1 MWHNPRIHKA
11 VFAKLGF
18 VQTYLY
24 LKGSFTS
31 WSTNLQNKLFVTK
44 SDFIKVTLNSGLGFF
59 YFEKFHLIIIAV
71 TKISTDIR
79 RRRNHPDK
87 TRLLQNA
94 VTDAAGKPVT
104 ASYLQCQWR
113 HADLL
118 ELLRGGRSFLWV
130 MAHGWAVAPP
140 ATCSL
145 SL

>member
-24 LKGSFTS
+24 LKGSSTS
-31 WSTNLQNKLFVTK
+31 WSINLQNKLFVTK

-59 YFEKFHLIIIAV
+59 YFEKFHLACSNNCCYKNINWHQE
-71 TKISTDIR
+71 KEEPSSC
-79 RRRNHPDK
+79 
-87 TRLLQNA
+87 LLQNA
-94 VTDAAGKPVT
+94 VIDAAGKPVT
-104 ASYLQCQWR
+104 VSYLQCQWR